1 VAIVERQQQQDDRQV
16 DLTDAR
22 RMESIAVY
30 RILRQLML
38 RRLAGCGNWQQQG
51 LRLAGAAVTSSA
63 TPPPTRPRY
72 DQCASDP
79 DPYPSDDSAAPSTRS
94 SSW

>member
-38 RRLAGCGNWQQQG
+38 RRLAAETG
-51 LRLAGAAVTSSA
+51 SSKG
-63 TPPPTRPRY
+63 
-72 DQCASDP
+72 
-79 DPYPSDDSAAPSTRS
+79 
-94 SSW
+94 